1 MINRTLIRLKI
12 VQLIYAFYQNGG
24 KSLDTAEKELLFS
37 LSKAYDLYNYMLLLI
52 VSVSRYAFEDVE
64 HREQMNRI
72 GHIDEVVSHRF
83 ADNQFAA
90 QLEKN
95 KQLQEFVDTK
105 KKSWNNDLDYIK
117 KLYADIVQSEYYK
130 EYMALEKATY
140 ADDRELWRKLYKNII
155 MKDERIDDILEEQS
169 LYWND
174 DREVVDTFVLKTIKR
189 FDPANGANQELVPE
203 YKDIEDQDFAI
214 RLFRR
219 TITNDEYYRTLIS
232 QSVKNWEFNRL
243 AYMDVII
250 MQIAVA
256 EILSFPQI
264 PVSVTINEY
273 VEIAKWYSTPKSGGY
288 VNGIIDACY
297 ILSGLYTGRQP
308 VCGSDGS
315 NLIKLNRKSQEQF
328 HCSSNTDGLI
338 LYVRHLCRS

>member
-24 KSLDTAEKELLFS
+24 KNIDIAEKELLFS

-52 VSVSRYAFEDVE
+52 VSVSRYAFEEVE
-64 HREQMNRI
+64 RKEQLNRV

-105 KKSWNNDLDYIK
+105 KKSWSNDIDYIK
-117 KLYADIVQSEYYK
+117 KLYTDIIQSEYYT
-130 EYMALEKATY
+130 EYMALEKVTY

-189 FDPANGANQELVPE
+189 FDPVNGANQELVPE
-203 YKDIEDQDFAI
+203 YKDIEDQEFAI

-219 TITNDEYYRTLIS
+219 TIMNDEYYRTLIS

-288 VNGIIDACY
+288 VNGIIDSVAKKLKKENK
-297 ILSGLYTGRQP
+297 LS
-308 VCGSDGS
+308 
-315 NLIKLNRKSQEQF
+315 KA
-328 HCSSNTDGLI
+328 
-338 LYVRHLCRS
+338 

>member
-24 KSLDTAEKELLFS
+24 KNIDMAEKELLFS

-52 VSVSRYAFEDVE
+52 VSVSRYAFQDVE
-64 HREQMNRI
+64 HQEQMNRV
-72 GHIDEVVSHRF
+72 GHINKTVSHRF

-95 KQLQEFVDTK
+95 KQLQEFVDAK
-105 KKSWNNDLDYIK
+105 KKSWNNDIDYIK
-117 KLYADIVQSEYYK
+117 KLYADILQSEYYQ
-130 EYMALEKATY
+130 EYMALEKVTY
-140 ADDRELWRKLYKNII
+140 ADDRELWRKIYKNIV
-155 MKDERIDDILEEQS
+155 MKDERIDEILEDQS

-203 YKDIEDQDFAI
+203 YKDIEDQEFAI

-219 TITNDEYYRTLIS
+219 TIMYDAYYRTLIS

-288 VNGIIDACY
+288 VNGIIDSVAKKLKKENK
-297 ILSGLYTGRQP
+297 LS
-308 VCGSDGS
+308 
-315 NLIKLNRKSQEQF
+315 KA
-328 HCSSNTDGLI
+328 
-338 LYVRHLCRS
+338 

>member
-24 KSLDTAEKELLFS
+24 KNIDMAEKELLFS

-64 HREQMNRI
+64 HQEQMNRV
-72 GHIDEVVSHRF
+72 GHIDKVVSHRF

-90 QLEKN
+90 QLENN
-95 KQLQEFVDTK
+95 KQLQEFIDTK
-105 KKSWNNDLDYIK
+105 KKSWNNDIDYIK
-117 KLYADIVQSEYYK
+117 KLYADILQSEYYK
-130 EYMALEKATY
+130 EYMALEKVTY
-140 ADDRELWRKLYKNII
+140 TDDREVWRKIYKNII

-203 YKDIEDQDFAI
+203 YKDIEDQEFAI

-219 TITNDEYYRTLIS
+219 TIMNDEYYRTLIS
-232 QSVKNWEFNRL
+232 KSVKNWEFNRL

-288 VNGIIDACY
+288 VNGIIDSVAKKLKKENK
-297 ILSGLYTGRQP
+297 LS
-308 VCGSDGS
+308 
-315 NLIKLNRKSQEQF
+315 KA
-328 HCSSNTDGLI
+328 
-338 LYVRHLCRS
+338 

>member
-24 KSLDTAEKELLFS
+24 KNIDIAEKELLFS

-52 VSVSRYAFEDVE
+52 VSVSRYAFEEVE
-64 HREQMNRI
+64 RKEQLNRV

-105 KKSWNNDLDYIK
+105 KKSWSNDIDYIK
-117 KLYADIVQSEYYK
+117 KLYTDIIQSEYYT
-130 EYMALEKATY
+130 EYMALEKVTY

-174 DREVVDTFVLKTIKR
+174 DREVVDTFVLKTIK
-189 FDPANGANQELVPE
+189 
-203 YKDIEDQDFAI
+203 
-214 RLFRR
+214 
-219 TITNDEYYRTLIS
+219 
-232 QSVKNWEFNRL
+232 
-243 AYMDVII
+243 
-250 MQIAVA
+250 
-256 EILSFPQI
+256 
-264 PVSVTINEY
+264 
-273 VEIAKWYSTPKSGGY
+273 
-288 VNGIIDACY
+288 
-297 ILSGLYTGRQP
+297 
-308 VCGSDGS
+308 
-315 NLIKLNRKSQEQF
+315 
-328 HCSSNTDGLI
+328 
-338 LYVRHLCRS
+338 

>member
-24 KSLDTAEKELLFS
+24 KNIDIAEKELLFS

-52 VSVSRYAFEDVE
+52 VSVSRYAFEEVE
-64 HREQMNRI
+64 RKEQLNRV

-105 KKSWNNDLDYIK
+105 KKSWSNDIDYIK
-117 KLYADIVQSEYYK
+117 KLYTDIIQSEYYT
-130 EYMALEKATY
+130 EYMALEKVTY

-189 FDPANGANQELVPE
+189 FDPVNGANQELVPE
-203 YKDIEDQDFAI
+203 YKDIEDQEFAI

-219 TITNDEYYRTLIS
+219 TIMNDEYYRTLIS
-232 QSVKNWEFNRL
+232 QSIKNWEFNRL

-250 MQIAVA
+250 MQIAMA
-256 EILSFPQI
+256 ELLSFPQI

-273 VEIAKWYSTPKSGGY
+273 VEIAKWYSTPKSGSY
-288 VNGIIDACY
+288 VNGIIDAVAKK
-297 ILSGLYTGRQP
+297 P
-308 VCGSDGS
+308 
-315 NLIKLNRKSQEQF
+315 KKENRLTKA
-328 HCSSNTDGLI
+328 
-338 LYVRHLCRS
+338 